1 MTVTI
6 IVPVY
11 GVEKYIREC
20 AVSLF
25 SQTYDKIEYVFCD
38 DCTPDRSIE
47 ILHEVM
53 AEYPERQVRI
63 IKNEQNKGIGGTRA
77 RLIQEVRSD
86 CFLFVDSDDIL
97 PENAV
102 ETLVKRMKE
111 TGTDIV
117 EGGYAEYCN
126 GNICNPKAPSHDN
139 DTKYKRKAWCQ
150 NLVSLHIWGKLYQS
164 GIIKKVPDLFIEG
177 IDYAEDICA
186 MTRLIG
192 VATRSW
198 TDEVVY
204 HYRID
209 NNSSYTK
216 NISEKSIKSYFKA
229 QAKIL
234 SFYLQ
239 RGHLPFALEIGILNT
254 LRECRRRG
262 LDMQEMNE
270 TLRYVPEHF
279 RAKLLYNMFHSTSIP
294 LIISDYLY
302 RIARL
307 FATI

>member
-38 DCTPDRSIE
+38 DCTPDRSMD

-53 AEYPERQVRI
+53 AEYPERKVRI
-63 IKNEQNKGIGGTRA
+63 IRNETNKGIGATRA
-77 RLIQEVRSD
+77 YLTKEVKTD
-86 CFLFVDSDDIL
+86 YFLFADSDDIL
-97 PENAV
+97 PRNAV
-102 ETLVKRMKE
+102 EILAKRMKE
-111 TGTDIV
+111 TGTDFV

-126 GNICNPKAPSHDN
+126 GNICNENAPSHLTGN
-139 DTKYKRKAWCQ
+139 KYKRKAWCQ
-150 NLVSLHIWGKLYQS
+150 NLMEPHVWGRLYKTEILQ
-164 GIIKKVPDLFIEG
+164 KVPDLFMEG

-192 VATRSW
+192 VTTRSW

-279 RAKLLYNMFHSTSIP
+279 RAKLLYNMFHSTRIP
-294 LIISDYLY
+294 LIISDYTY
-302 RIARL
+302 RVFRL
-307 FATI
+307 AAL